1 MLYDLYSKPWLT
13 LRCFQC
19 FPIEIPGATG
29 NFKLKYNLLDHA
41 KEKWVRCVTAEF
53 MSSEE
58 SDDINDF
65 IVVKPLLWRS
75 AKATEFLQNL
85 NLLGIE
91 GKTKQAQRQRK
102 KEC

>member
-1 MLYDLYSKPWLT
+1 
-13 LRCFQC
+13 
-19 FPIEIPGATG
+19 
-29 NFKLKYNLLDHA
+29 
-41 KEKWVRCVTAEF
+41 

-58 SDDINDF
+58 SDGDNDS

-85 NLLGIE
+85 DLLGPCRHD
-91 GKTKQAQRQRK
+91 ANAM